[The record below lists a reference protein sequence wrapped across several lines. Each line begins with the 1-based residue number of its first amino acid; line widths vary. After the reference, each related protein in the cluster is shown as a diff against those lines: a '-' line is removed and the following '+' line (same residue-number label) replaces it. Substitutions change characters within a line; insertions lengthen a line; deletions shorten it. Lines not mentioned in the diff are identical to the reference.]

1 MTAGDADKF
10 REAVMQ
16 DGFEAAVRISG
27 G

>member
-1 MTAGDADKF
+1 MTPSDPRKF
-10 REAVMQ
+10 REVIMQ